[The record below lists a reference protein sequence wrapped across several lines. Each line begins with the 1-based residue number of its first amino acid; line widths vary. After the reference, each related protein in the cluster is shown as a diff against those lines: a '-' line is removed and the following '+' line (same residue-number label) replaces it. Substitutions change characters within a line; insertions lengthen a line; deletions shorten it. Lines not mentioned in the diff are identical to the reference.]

1 MAANDSLTNYFG
13 NMRQRVAPPKDP
25 WSHAH
30 SLLTND
36 DQTTADDDVVN
47 KQAQLSFI
55 GDDKMLRLYQN
66 DEIILTQM
74 KNMAQREPALAPV
87 FGVMYQAWIGEL
99 KLTKVLKGMER
110 QLQGTT
116 GGSYLPRDSFGAGY
130 GEQFGEDQRR
140 MEENQLDSG
149 AIAGFF
155 KKMGQRKK

>member
-1 MAANDSLTNYFG
+1 MAEGINSYFNKMSG
-13 NMRQRVAPPKDP
+13 RAAPPKDP

-36 DQTTADDDVVN
+36 NDMGVDEDVVN

-66 DEIILTQM
+66 DELILTQM
-74 KNMAQREPALAPV
+74 KNMALREPALGPV
-87 FGVMYQAWIGEL
+87 YGVLYQGWIGEL

-130 GEQFGEDQRR
+130 GEQFAMDQRQN
-140 MEENQLDSG
+140 EENQVDAG

-155 KKMGQRKK
+155 KKLGKKK

>member
-1 MAANDSLTNYFG
+1 MASENLTSYFSG
-13 NMRQRVAPPKDP
+13 MRQRAAPPKDP

-36 DQTTADDDVVN
+36 DNVTVDDDVVN

-130 GEQFGEDQRR
+130 GEQFADDQRR
-140 MEENQLDSG
+140 AEENQVDAG

-155 KKMGQRKK
+155 KKMGKKR